1 VAKPRALST
10 QDVIVLWVLALFTFG
25 MMLGVIVYIVTR

>member
-1 VAKPRALST
+1 VDEPQPLTRRD
-10 QDVIVLWVLALFTFG
+10 QIVMWVLALFTFG